1 MEVSSAAASGLV
13 PDNSAA
19 RRASASLANN
29 FDDFLT
35 LLTTQLTHQDPLS
48 PTDSTEFT
56 NQLVNFTSVEQT
68 IATNQ
73 NLEALIELQLSQQQ
87 TSESATLINYLG
99 KTVGSDIPVAALQ
112 NGQAN
117 WDFNLGSSAAE
128 VNISIYDQY
137 GTKVKSEALT
147 NLSGGA
153 NSYVW
158 DGLKYNGQAAPEGT
172 YVMQITATSAGG
184 SGVEATHNFKG
195 VATGVES
202 ENGVPVLKVNG
213 VSLPLSSVRS
223 VHITEDSTSTT

>member
-1 MEVSSAAASGLV
+1 MNVTAAAANGLI

-19 RRASASLANN
+19 RQASATLADN

-56 NQLVNFTSVEQT
+56 NQLVSFTNVEQT

-73 NLEALIELQLSQQQ
+73 NLEALIELQLATQQ
-87 TSESATLINYLG
+87 TNESATLINYLG
-99 KTVGSDIPVAALQ
+99 KTVGSNIPVAALKD
-112 NGQAN
+112 GQAN
-117 WDFNLGSSAAE
+117 WDFNLGTSAAE
-128 VNISIYDQY
+128 VNISIYDQH
-137 GTKVKSEALT
+137 GTKIMSEDLSG
-147 NLSGGA
+147 LSGGA
-153 NSYVW
+153 HRYAW
-158 DGLKYNGQAAPEGT
+158 DGQKYNGQTAPDGT
-172 YVMQITATSAGG
+172 YTMQITAISAGG

-213 VSLPLSSVRS
+213 ISLPLSSVQS
-223 VHITEDSTSTT
+223 VHVTEDSTSTT